1 MERIR
6 LNNVK
11 KIHRISERKK
21 FSFIFIFSIIYIYM
35 LTNVH
40 VDTVQQNIKRTEKA
54 KTKEIMKA

>member
-1 MERIR
+1 M
-6 LNNVK
+6 L
-11 KIHRISERKK
+11 RKFTESQK
-21 FSFIFIFSIIYIYM
+21 EKNSHSYSYFQLYIYM